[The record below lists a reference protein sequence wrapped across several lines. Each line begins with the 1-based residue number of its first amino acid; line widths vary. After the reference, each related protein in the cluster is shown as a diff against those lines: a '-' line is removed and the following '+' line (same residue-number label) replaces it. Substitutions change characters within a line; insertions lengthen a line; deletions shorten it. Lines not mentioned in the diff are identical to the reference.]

1 MKHGFTLIE
10 MLIVMMAVTL
20 LMMITI
26 PNISKTISIIENTGC
41 KSQLS
46 LIDSAILQYKLEH
59 DRYPMSMTELF
70 DDGFIKEEHK
80 ICQNGREIEIENNQ
94 AKLK

>member
-26 PNISKTISIIENTGC
+26 PNITKTIKIIENTGC

-59 DRYPMSMTELF
+59 ERYPLTMAELIE
-70 DDGFIKEEHK
+70 DGLIKEEHLT
-80 ICQNGREIEIENNQ
+80 CQNGEEIMIENNQ
-94 AKLK
+94 ARLR